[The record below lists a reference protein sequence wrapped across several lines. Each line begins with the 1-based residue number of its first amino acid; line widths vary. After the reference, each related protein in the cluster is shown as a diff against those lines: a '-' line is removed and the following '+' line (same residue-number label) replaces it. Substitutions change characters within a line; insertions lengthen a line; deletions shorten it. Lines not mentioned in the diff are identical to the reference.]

1 MVEKIIEILHR
12 IHPDSKRYDITDQT
26 RLEED
31 LKFDSL
37 TMFSLLVELEEA
49 FGFRFTS
56 HVTFETVA
64 DVYGYLDSRI

>member
-1 MVEKIIEILHR
+1 MSDKIKEIIHR
-12 IHPDSKRYDITDQT
+12 IHPESKHCEITENL
-26 RLEED
+26 RFSED

-49 FGFRFTS
+49 FGFRFSTP
-56 HVTFETVA
+56 VYFETVA